1 MSKEFKVGLIAI
13 VAGIILYLGFNFLKG
28 IDFFSPV
35 KKYYALYDNVDGL
48 IASNP
53 VIVNGYSVGRVS
65 KISIL
70 QEKEYKI
77 LVEMDVDESLLL
89 GDSTTA
95 TLANSD
101 FLGSK
106 AIILDINEI
115 TTPLDDGDTL
125 ISVVDKGLSEL
136 LASAQPI
143 TDNLSITIR
152 RINEILL
159 GLQGSGEKIN
169 TTLDELNGTL
179 GGVNELI
186 AQNKASI
193 TLAIAEFSLTMVE
206 VKERIASLDPI
217 INKSGET
224 LDKINALELEQTLKE
239 VSVLLATMNET
250 VESINNGEGTVGKI
264 MTDDELYNNL
274 NQAMIDL
281 DSLLVHF
288 NQYPKHFMA
297 PLGKSHKKVQKDL
310 SKN

>member
-28 IDFFSPV
+28 IDFFSPI

-48 IASNP
+48 IVSNP

-65 KISIL
+65 RISIL
-70 QEKEYKI
+70 QDKEYKI
-77 LVEMDVDESLLL
+77 LVEMDVDQNLVL

-106 AIILDINEI
+106 AIILDIGDI
-115 TTPLDDGDTL
+115 STPLLDGDTV

-136 LASAQPI
+136 LESARPI

-159 GLQGSGEKIN
+159 GMQGSGEKIN

-179 GGVNELI
+179 GGVNRLI
-186 AQNKASI
+186 AKNEASI
-193 TLAIAEFSLTMVE
+193 TNAISEFNLTMTE
-206 VKERIASLDPI
+206 VKKRIEALDPI

-224 LDKINALELEQTLKE
+224 LDKINALELEQTLRD
-239 VSVLLATMNET
+239 VSVLLSSMNET
-250 VESINNGEGTVGKI
+250 VTSINDGQGTVGKI

-274 NQAMIDL
+274 NRAMLSL

-297 PLGKSHKKVQKDL
+297 PLGKSHKKVQKEL

>member
-13 VAGIILYLGFNFLKG
+13 VAGVILYIGFNFLKG
-28 IDFFSPV
+28 IDFFSSV

-48 IASNP
+48 IVSNP

-65 KISIL
+65 RIAIL
-70 QEKEYKI
+70 QDKQYKI
-77 LVEMDVDESLLL
+77 LVEMDVDETLLL

-115 TTPLDDGDTL
+115 TVPLDDGDTL

-179 GGVNELI
+179 GGVNRLI
-186 AQNKASI
+186 AQNEASI
-193 TLAIAEFSLTMVE
+193 TLAIEEFSQTMLE
-206 VKERIASLDPI
+206 VKARIASLDPI

-239 VSVLLATMNET
+239 VSALLATMNQT

-274 NQAMIDL
+274 NQAILDL

>member
-1 MSKEFKVGLIAI
+1 MSKEFKVGFIAI

-65 KISIL
+65 RIAIL
-70 QEKEYKI
+70 QEKGYKI

-106 AIILDINEI
+106 AIILDIKEI
-115 TTPLDDGDTL
+115 TTPLEDGDTL

-179 GGVNELI
+179 GGVNRLI
-186 AQNKASI
+186 AKNEASI
-193 TLAIAEFSLTMVE
+193 TLAIAEFSQTMVE

-217 INKSGET
+217 ISKSGET
-224 LDKINALELEQTLKE
+224 LDKINALELEQTLQE
-239 VSVLLATMNET
+239 VSTLLATMNQT

-297 PLGKSHKKVQKDL
+297 PLGKSHKKVQKEL

>member
-1 MSKEFKVGLIAI
+1 VSKEFKVGLIAI
-13 VAGIILYLGFNFLKG
+13 VAGVILYLGFNFLKG

-48 IASNP
+48 IVSNP

-65 KISIL
+65 RIAIL

-77 LVEMDVDESLLL
+77 LVEMDVDEALVL

-115 TTPLDDGDTL
+115 TVPLEDKDTL

-179 GGVNELI
+179 GGVNRLI
-186 AQNKASI
+186 AQNEASI
-193 TLAIAEFSLTMVE
+193 TLAISEFSQTMVE

-239 VSVLLATMNET
+239 VSALLATMNQT

-264 MTDDELYNNL
+264 MTDDDLYNNL
-274 NQAMIDL
+274 NQAMLDL

>member
-13 VAGIILYLGFNFLKG
+13 VSGIILYLGFNFLKG

-65 KISIL
+65 RISIL
-70 QEKEYKI
+70 QEKDYKI

-179 GGVNELI
+179 GGVNRLI
-186 AQNKASI
+186 AKNEASI
-193 TLAIAEFSLTMVE
+193 TLAIAEFSQTMVE

>member
-13 VAGIILYLGFNFLKG
+13 VAGVILYLGFNFLKG

-48 IASNP
+48 IVSNP

-65 KISIL
+65 RIAIL

-77 LVEMDVDESLLL
+77 LVEMDVDEALVL

-115 TTPLDDGDTL
+115 TVPLEDKDTL

-179 GGVNELI
+179 GGVNRLI
-186 AQNKASI
+186 AQNEASI
-193 TLAIAEFSLTMVE
+193 TLAISEFSQTMVE

-239 VSVLLATMNET
+239 VSALLSTMNQT

-274 NQAMIDL
+274 NQAMLDL

>member
-28 IDFFSPV
+28 IDFFSPI

-65 KISIL
+65 RIAIL
-70 QEKEYKI
+70 QEKGYKI

-115 TTPLDDGDTL
+115 TTPLEDGDTL

-179 GGVNELI
+179 GGVNRLI
-186 AQNKASI
+186 AQNEASI
-193 TLAIAEFSLTMVE
+193 TLAIAEFSQTMVE

-224 LDKINALELEQTLKE
+224 LDKINALELEQTLQE
-239 VSVLLATMNET
+239 VSTLLATMNET
-250 VESINNGEGTVGKI
+250 VESINKGEGTVGKI

>member
-193 TLAIAEFSLTMVE
+193 TLAIAEFSQTMVE

>member
-1 MSKEFKVGLIAI
+1 VSKEFKVGLIAI

-28 IDFFSPV
+28 IDFFSPI

-48 IASNP
+48 IVSNP

-65 KISIL
+65 RISIL
-70 QEKEYKI
+70 QDKEYKI
-77 LVEMDVDESLLL
+77 LVEMDVDQNLVL

-106 AIILDINEI
+106 AIILDIGDI
-115 TTPLDDGDTL
+115 STPLLDGDTV

-136 LASAQPI
+136 LESARPI

-159 GLQGSGEKIN
+159 GMQGSGEKIN

-179 GGVNELI
+179 GGVNRLI
-186 AQNKASI
+186 AKNEASI
-193 TLAIAEFSLTMVE
+193 TNAISEFNLTMTE
-206 VKERIASLDPI
+206 VKKRIEALDPI

-224 LDKINALELEQTLKE
+224 LDKINALELEQTLRD
-239 VSVLLATMNET
+239 VSVLLSSMNET
-250 VESINNGEGTVGKI
+250 VTSINDGQGTVGKI

-274 NQAMIDL
+274 NRAMLSL

-297 PLGKSHKKVQKDL
+297 PLGKSHKKVQKEL